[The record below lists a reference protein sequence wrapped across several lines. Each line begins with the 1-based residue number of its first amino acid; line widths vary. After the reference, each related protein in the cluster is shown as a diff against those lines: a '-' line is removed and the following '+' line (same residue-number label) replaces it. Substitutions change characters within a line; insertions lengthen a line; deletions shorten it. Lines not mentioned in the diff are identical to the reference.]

1 MPVESHSLV
10 FNRLE
15 INLVE
20 EVSCLSDHDQVLDT
34 QGLYCPEPVMM
45 LHGVVRK
52 MAPGEVVKIIAT
64 DPSTERD
71 IPKFCNFLGH
81 PLVKHEQQGDL
92 YYYWVQKKVS

>member
-1 MPVESHSLV
+1 MEHIEHKEL
-10 FNRLE
+10 
-15 INLVE
+15 
-20 EVSCLSDHDQVLDT
+20 LDT

-52 MAPGEVVKIIAT
+52 MAPGEIVKIIAT

-81 PLVKHEQQGDL
+81 PLLKQTQEEGL
-92 YYYWVQKKVS
+92 FIYWVQKKKAS